1 VAKRFLSP
9 IGLPSGESNPE
20 SGAAGDLFYRT
31 DLSQIVINTGTDWVE
46 ISGSASEEI
55 VSLLVEFGLLG
66 SGSGTPETTVYI
78 SQVDGGTPET
88 EVFAVDYSGGAPA
101 SQLSDPE
108 EFNITS
114 GGSSSNSTVSAS
126 APSSPATGDTWFNSS
141 VGRMYI
147 YYDNFWVEV

>member
-1 VAKRFLSP
+1 MAKRFLSP

-20 SGAAGDLFYRT
+20 SGTAGDLFYRT
-31 DLSQIVINTGTDWVE
+31 DLGQVVISTGTDWVE

-55 VSLLVEFGLLG
+55 VNLLVEFGILG
-66 SGSGTPETTVYI
+66 SGSGTPETTVYV

-88 EVFAVDYSGGAPA
+88 EVFTIDYSGGAPS
-101 SQLSDPE
+101 SQLSDPD
-108 EFNITS
+108 EFNVTS
-114 GGSSSNSTVSAS
+114 GSSANSTVSES